1 MSTPSHPISP
11 DALLLADAA
20 LSFVGS
26 LSSDSG
32 STDPSFSVCRSLL
45 NQDPKSLDDAVE
57 YFALSHR
64 LGEDAKTVN
73 GPPKFSYESP
83 GLFFDYPAFSD
94 ATSAQV
100 GETSPR
106 KDAKKEKASRRD
118 AGTRSASSLS
128 PQESVAVGRGPGV
141 SCSPGISF
149 DWLLALGCLNCGK
162 PLSVAGDLLPSIEE
176 ALGLDGDKFS
186 SAEETSSAG
195 GSPVPPSLVCRACGH
210 RVCPLH
216 QANDSDSL
224 VDAMRASTAATSQR
238 QQLSHPLAQDGIYL
252 FGHRKQHRLGAF
264 TKRWWQQRFLGS
276 RFTEKQLQQ
285 QLRLVEA
292 MMKTGAKRG
301 VMCKEICEKCGHDE
315 AFFSTFQARSADEG
329 MTVMYECAKCRHRRV
344 FNN

>member
-1 MSTPSHPISP
+1 M
-11 DALLLADAA
+11 
-20 LSFVGS
+20 
-26 LSSDSG
+26 
-32 STDPSFSVCRSLL
+32 
-45 NQDPKSLDDAVE
+45 E

-64 LGEDAKTVN
+64 LGEDAKTVS

-83 GLFFDYPAFSD
+83 GLFFDCPLPAAD
-94 ATSAQV
+94 DVGGQAHATAA
-100 GETSPR
+100 E
-106 KDAKKEKASRRD
+106 KKEKTTGLFGAADLRPC
-118 AGTRSASSLS
+118 ASS
-128 PQESVAVGRGPGV
+128 EGRVAVRRGPGV

-162 PLSVAGDLLPSIEE
+162 PLSVAGDLLPCIEE
-176 ALGLDGDKFS
+176 ALGLEDTRS
-186 SAEETSSAG
+186 STDQSGPHSREETSSSDSL
-195 GSPVPPSLVCRACGH
+195 SPVSFVCRACGH

-216 QANDSDSL
+216 QANESDSL
-224 VDAMRASTAATSQR
+224 LDAMRASTAAPSDR
-238 QQLSHPLAQDGIYL
+238 QGRVHPLARDGIYL

-276 RFTEKQLQQ
+276 RFAEKQLQQ

-292 MMKTGAKRG
+292 MTKTGPKRG

-329 MTVMYECAKCRHRRV
+329 MTVMYECARCKHRRV